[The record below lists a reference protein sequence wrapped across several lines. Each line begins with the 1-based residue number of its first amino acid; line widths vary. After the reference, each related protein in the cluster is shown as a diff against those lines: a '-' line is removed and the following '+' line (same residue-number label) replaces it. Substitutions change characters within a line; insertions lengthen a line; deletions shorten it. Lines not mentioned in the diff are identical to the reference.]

1 MIERSPQLRLGNLH
15 LAVRARATRLLVWI
29 AALCVPIYIASQFA
43 PFLERETAIAKV
55 LSSADY
61 RDSENRA
68 KESIEKPGD
77 KKVILREFPINE
89 LTSVEVEITAEGKVT
104 AEGAS
109 RVASPSST
117 KLKLRPDRVILWLG
131 TVAVLLAVLTTLLP
145 NLTQLRVGPLG
156 INLGEQ
162 DEPRQPLA

>member
-1 MIERSPQLRLGNLH
+1 MLERSPQLRLGNLH
-15 LAVRARATRLLVWI
+15 LAVRNRAISMLVWI

-43 PFLERETAIAKV
+43 PFLEREAAVARV

-89 LTSVEVEITAEGKVT
+89 LTSVEVEITAEGALV
-104 AEGAS
+104 
-109 RVASPSST
+109 
-117 KLKLRPDRVILWLG
+117 
-131 TVAVLLAVLTTLLP
+131 
-145 NLTQLRVGPLG
+145 
-156 INLGEQ
+156 
-162 DEPRQPLA
+162 PLAALTLVSPILAAAAMSCSSLFVVGNSLRLRRA